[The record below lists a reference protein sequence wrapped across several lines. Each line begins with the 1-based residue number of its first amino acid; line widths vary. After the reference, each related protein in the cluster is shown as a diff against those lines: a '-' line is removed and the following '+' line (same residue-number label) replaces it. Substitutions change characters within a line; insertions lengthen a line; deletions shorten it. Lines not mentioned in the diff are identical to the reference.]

1 MGMRKL
7 VVEAMKRTE
16 PIQSTR
22 RNFKPMLVVLK
33 ASLRVRGTATKA
45 MPMKGSLR

>member
-1 MGMRKL
+1 MGIRKL

-22 RNFKPMLVVLK
+22 RSFEAMLVVLK
-33 ASLRVRGTATKA
+33 ASFRVRGTA
-45 MPMKGSLR
+45 MRWVSR